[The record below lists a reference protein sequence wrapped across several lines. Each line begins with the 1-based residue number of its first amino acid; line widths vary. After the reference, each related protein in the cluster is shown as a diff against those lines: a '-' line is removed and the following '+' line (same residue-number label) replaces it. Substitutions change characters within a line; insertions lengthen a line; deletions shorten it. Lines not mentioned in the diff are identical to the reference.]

1 MKHLKFKNAVLSIL
15 MAVILLTGTIST
27 SYAQFRHTSIDTD
40 LRDLRNTAIPSF
52 NYRYDDYLQYSP
64 AALMLALKA
73 AGYESR
79 TNWSGMLTSAAF
91 STAIQAA
98 VVNGIKYSVGRLRPD
113 GTSYNSFPSGHTAT
127 AFMTATL
134 LHKEYGWRSPW
145 FSIGGY
151 TAAAITGVSRL
162 MNNRH
167 WMSDIVAGAAIGI
180 GSVHLGYFITD
191 KIFKGNHLTKGY
203 REPEFCYDG
212 NEKHYVAELI
222 FGRRFFLPGAQSNGL
237 SFTPERGSMAG
248 IQTDIPIV
256 SGRYGATA
264 RVSANSCFFAEGG
277 ITSDMY
283 TIAAGGYYNLPF
295 ARILE
300 FQARMTAGYA
310 YMQGDDG
317 LDISAGIGLGLIIDS
332 NFKLKVFTDYETFN
346 FKHRESWMNTV
357 LVGYSASWF
366 W

>member
-1 MKHLKFKNAVLSIL
+1 MKSNKTILSCL
-15 MAVILLTGTIST
+15 LTVILLAGSSGTSH
-27 SYAQFRHTSIDTD
+27 AQFPRASIDTD
-40 LRDLRNTAIPSF
+40 LRALRNTAIPSF
-52 NYRYDDYLQYSP
+52 DYKYDDYLQYSP

-91 STAIQAA
+91 SVAIQAA
-98 VVNGIKYSVGRLRPD
+98 AVNGIKYSVGRLRPD

-180 GSVHLGYFITD
+180 GAVHLGYFITD

-203 REPEFCYDG
+203 KEPEFYYDG
-212 NEKHYVAELI
+212 NEKHYVAELM
-222 FGRRFFLPGAQSNGL
+222 FGRRFFLPGAQNGL
-237 SFTPERGSMAG
+237 TLIPERGSMVG

-264 RVSANSCFFAEGG
+264 RASANSFVYGAD
-277 ITSDMY
+277 IASDMY
-283 TIAAGGYYNLPF
+283 TIAAGGYWNLPF

-300 FQARMTAGYA
+300 FQTRMTAGYA

-317 LDISAGIGLGLIIDS
+317 LDISAGIGLSLIIDS

>member
-1 MKHLKFKNAVLSIL
+1 MKPMIFNRATLSFL
-15 MAVILLTGTIST
+15 LTTILLTAGSGISN
-27 SYAQFRHTSIDTD
+27 AQFRHTSIDTD

-52 NYRYDDYLQYSP
+52 NYKYDDYLQYSP

-98 VVNGIKYSVGRLRPD
+98 VVNGIKYSVGRQRPD

-203 REPEFCYDG
+203 YDPEFFYDG
-212 NEKHYVAELI
+212 NEKHYAAELL
-222 FGRRFFLPGAQSNGL
+222 FGRRFFLPDVQNQL
-237 SFTPERGSMAG
+237 SAVPERGSMVG
-248 IQTDIPIV
+248 IQTDIPII

-264 RVSANSCFFAEGG
+264 RVAANSCSFARGG

-283 TIAAGGYYNLPF
+283 TIAAGGYWNLPF

-300 FQARMTAGYA
+300 FQTRMTAGYA
-310 YMQGDDG
+310 YMQGDDA
-317 LDISAGIGLGLIIDS
+317 LDVSAGIGLSLIIDS
-332 NFKLKVFTDYETFN
+332 NFKLKVFTDYETYN
-346 FKHRESWMNTV
+346 FKHRESWMNTI